1 MTIPIDWDPTPEGTK
16 KLPALVVPPIPG
28 VLPCEGAHNP
38 LTRSNTA
45 RRVSMVIPTPV
56 LGENGWKIVSK
67 IWHLERTVEIA

>member
-28 VLPCEGAHNP
+28 VLPFEGAHNP

-45 RRVSMVIPTPV
+45 RRVSMVIPT
-56 LGENGWKIVSK
+56 VSSSVK
-67 IWHLERTVEIA
+67 TDGKSFPRFGIWSAL